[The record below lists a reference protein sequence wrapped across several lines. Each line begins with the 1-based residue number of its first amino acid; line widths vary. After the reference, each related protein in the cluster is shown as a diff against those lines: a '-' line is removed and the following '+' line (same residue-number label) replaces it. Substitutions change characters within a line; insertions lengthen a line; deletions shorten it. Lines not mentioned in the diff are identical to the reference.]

1 MEQNKGIDQTKT
13 TESDMTSDY
22 DMVGGLTECN
32 DCSRV
37 WDGNAQCPCSLVGYS
52 SDESDDSVDSVASSV
67 NDMYAYTL
75 DPNISPWLPM
85 NSFEEGTPLEDYMK
99 RWIGTEDLND
109 PSNPN
114 EPINQNE
121 PINPNEPIN
130 QNEPSNPNEPI
141 NQNEPNEAEVPT
153 DMKYKNCMDE
163 WMKKEKQKYSD
174 TPRSRKIVFS
184 DIEYRADPYDYGLY
198 TREAFYEYYGSDEVW
213 TQQHPQK
220 CLLRDHI
227 HHIAE
232 NYDYLLPRHMN
243 ILMKHIANTYS

>member
-13 TESDMTSDY
+13 TVSDMTSDY

-52 SDESDDSVDSVASSV
+52 SDESDDSVASSV
-67 NDMYAYTL
+67 NDMYSYTL

-114 EPINQNE
+114 EPLNLND
-121 PINPNEPIN
+121 PI
-130 QNEPSNPNEPI
+130 NPNEPI

-163 WMKKEKQKYSD
+163 WMKKEKQKYTD
-174 TPRSRKIVFS
+174 TPRSRKIIFS

>member
-1 MEQNKGIDQTKT
+1 MEQNKGIDQIKT
-13 TESDMTSDY
+13 TETDMTSDY

-52 SDESDDSVDSVASSV
+52 SDESDDSVDSVVSSV
-67 NDMYAYTL
+67 NDMYSYTL

-99 RWIGTEDLND
+99 GWIGAEDLND
-109 PSNPN
+109 PVNPN
-114 EPINQNE
+114 GP
-121 PINPNEPIN
+121 
-130 QNEPSNPNEPI
+130 
-141 NQNEPNEAEVPT
+141 NEPNEAEVPT

-163 WMKKEKQKYSD
+163 WMKKEKQKYAD
-174 TPRSRKIVFS
+174 TPKSRKIVFS
-184 DIEYRADPYDYGLY
+184 DTEYRVDPYDYGLY

-232 NYDYLLPRHMN
+232 NYDYLKPRHMN
-243 ILMKHIANTYS
+243 LLMKHIANTYS